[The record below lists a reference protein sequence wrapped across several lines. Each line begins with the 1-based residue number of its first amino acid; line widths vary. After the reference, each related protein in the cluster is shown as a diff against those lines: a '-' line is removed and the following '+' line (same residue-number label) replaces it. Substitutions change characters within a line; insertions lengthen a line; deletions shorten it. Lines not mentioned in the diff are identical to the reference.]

1 MTPRPQ
7 LLLRFADEAQRER
20 LDALAATWGC
30 TPQAAL
36 RRLLDEATTATTADV
51 VTVLRAV
58 LAQGERAPRVD
69 PAQRLADVAAD
80 PALYGPGG
88 RRAR

>member
-7 LLLRFADEAQRER
+7 LLLRLTDDAQRER

-58 LAQGERAPRVD
+58 LAAHKLRDPKFYTARTKRAVNSGG
-69 PAQRLADVAAD
+69 
-80 PALYGPGG
+80 AL
-88 RRAR
+88 

>member
-7 LLLRFADEAQRER
+7 LLLRFADDAQRER

-51 VTVLRAV
+51 VTLLRAV
-58 LAQGERAPRVD
+58 LAQGERH
-69 PAQRLADVAAD
+69 
-80 PALYGPGG
+80 
-88 RRAR
+88 RARRRGLVGPLPLLRGRGLDR

>member
-7 LLLRFADEAQRER
+7 LLLRFADDAQRER
-20 LDALAATWGC
+20 LAALAATWGC

-51 VTVLRAV
+51 VTLLRAV
-58 LAQGERAPRVD
+58 LLAQGERPCLACVRLDQPCQDHDKNRTAPPRE
-69 PAQRLADVAAD
+69 
-80 PALYGPGG
+80 G
-88 RRAR
+88 

>member
-1 MTPRPQ
+1 MTRPQ
-7 LLLRFADEAQRER
+7 LLLRFADEGQRER

-51 VTVLRAV
+51 VTLLRSV
-58 LAQGERAPRVD
+58 LAQGER
-69 PAQRLADVAAD
+69 
-80 PALYGPGG
+80 
-88 RRAR
+88 